1 MFVPSAAQLLGLKGG
16 LFLLCLAPAA
26 RLGWRALQGG
36 LGANPVE
43 VVTRAAGWWTL
54 AMLML
59 TLSVTPLRRLSGW
72 NWLLRLRRMLG
83 LFAFSYGTAH
93 LTTYLW
99 LDQFF
104 DWPEIVKDVFK
115 RPFITVGMLAMLLMA
130 PLAMTSTN
138 AMVKR
143 MGARRWQG
151 LHRLIY
157 VIAPLGVLHYWWL
170 VKRDISEPAVFLGVL
185 AALLGAR
192 VVVSVRGAS
201 LTRRPVQRATHTKGS
216 SDRCAR
222 IASQSDTGEWHGGR

>member
-1 MFVPSAAQLLGLKGG
+1 MFVPTAVPVHALKVCV
-16 LFLLCLAPAA
+16 FLLCLAPAA
-26 RLGWRALQGG
+26 RLGWRALQDG

-54 AMLML
+54 TMLML

-72 NWLLRLRRMLG
+72 YWLLRLRRMLG
-83 LFAFSYGTAH
+83 LFAFSYGAAH

-104 DWPEIVKDVFK
+104 DWPEIVKDVLK
-115 RPFITVGMLAMLLMA
+115 RPFITVGMLAMLLMV

-138 AMVKR
+138 AMVR
-143 MGARRWQG
+143 RLGARRWQG

-170 VKRDISEPAVFLGVL
+170 VKRDVSEPAVFLGVVTV
-185 AALLGAR
+185 LLVSR
-192 VVVSVRGAS
+192 VVLSVRNAKAPRHAAARARHASPGGAGQ
-201 LTRRPVQRATHTKGS
+201 TRS
-216 SDRCAR
+216 
-222 IASQSDTGEWHGGR
+222 